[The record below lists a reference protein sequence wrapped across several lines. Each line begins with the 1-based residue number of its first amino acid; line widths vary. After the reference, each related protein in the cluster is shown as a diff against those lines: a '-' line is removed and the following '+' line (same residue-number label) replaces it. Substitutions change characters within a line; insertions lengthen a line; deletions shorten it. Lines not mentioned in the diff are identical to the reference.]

1 MRPRAGAEANGVNR
15 GGGRPPPAKGGEN
28 PIVPAEPISMLP
40 VYRLLRK
47 IMRYPDL
54 VETLREIFLKALAA
68 KGIAAPEGLRQEAC
82 ARLAAEGF
90 EPTEAN
96 IREYTD
102 LLICTAF
109 AQAFNEQEIEDY
121 INLARKQDRFQN
133 LNKVVNMEG
142 TTTRKIKKALKEFC
156 EIPMGDLYISPS
168 EAEGVRVALVN
179 HFISNQLPFIGIAK
193 HHITIRDIGELADRI
208 IWNRRRPGKIG
219 GKSAGM
225 FLAYKI
231 LVPKLTQ
238 SDPEIEKLVRIPESY
253 YINTGNFSDFIDSNE
268 LYQFHTQKYKSRE
281 ELEEGCQQIAALFQN
296 AQFSPDVVADFR
308 ELLQKV
314 GEHPLILRSS
324 SLLEDNFGYAF
335 SGKYDS
341 FFIANQGDLE
351 TRLKEFIWGLKH
363 VHMST
368 YNPAPIIYRR
378 DNNLLD
384 FDEKMS
390 VLVQKVVGRRF
401 GDYFFPFAAGVAF
414 SFGAYSWSPRIR
426 KEDGMIRLVHGLAT
440 QAVDRVGGGY
450 PRMVHL
456 SHPQLRPEVEASQ
469 ILKYSQKIVDVLN
482 LKTGRLQ
489 SVPFQ
494 QLAREVTHPD
504 LFFAVSV
511 DQEGHLAAPMFR
523 GQAIPPQRACLTF
536 DNLLAKTEFCPL
548 MRKVLRKLQ
557 EAYGRPVDVEFV
569 WEGGLLYIVQCRSL
583 ALHKEMGVVALP
595 QDLPPDRV
603 LFTNDRV
610 MYSGLAANIEY
621 IVYVDPKAYA
631 QLASHSEKLAIGRA
645 VSRLNRLLQDKRFA
659 LFGPG
664 RWGSNDITLGVR
676 VGYGDIN
683 HTLVLGEVAFAE
695 DGSTPEV
702 SYGTHFFNDLV
713 EAGILSIA
721 IFPDQQGTVFNEP
734 FLHRAPNRLK
744 SLAPELAPYEGV
756 VHVIHVPE
764 VTAGC
769 YLQVFQD
776 DAGQKGVG
784 CFQASSG

>member
-1 MRPRAGAEANGVNR
+1 MIGC
-15 GGGRPPPAKGGEN
+15 GGLPGRRLKKRSIAIE
-28 PIVPAEPISMLP
+28 PAEHINMLQ
-40 VYRLLRK
+40 VYRLLRRM
-47 IMRYPDL
+47 MRYPDL
-54 VETLREIFLKALAA
+54 IGIMREIFLKALQT
-68 KGIAAPEGLRQEAC
+68 KGAMAPEGLHQQASE
-82 ARLAAEGF
+82 RLAAEGV
-90 EPTEAN
+90 EPTAAD
-96 IREYTD
+96 IRDYSD
-102 LLICTAF
+102 LLIYVAF
-109 AQAFNEQEIEDY
+109 AKTFKDQEIEDY

-142 TTTRKIKKALKEFC
+142 TTSRKIKKALKEFC
-156 EIPMGDLYISPS
+156 EIPMGDLYIPPS
-168 EAEGVRVALVN
+168 DAEGVRVALIN

-193 HHITIRDIGELADRI
+193 HHITIRDIDELADHI

-231 LVPKLTQ
+231 LVPKLTHG
-238 SDPEIEKLVRIPESY
+238 DPEIEKRVRIPESY

-268 LYQFHTQKYKSRE
+268 LYQFHAQKYKSRE
-281 ELEEGCQQIAALFQN
+281 ELEEGCQHVSALFQN

-341 FFIANQGDLE
+341 VFIANQGDLE
-351 TRLKEFIWGLKH
+351 TRLKEFIWGLKQ

-368 YNPAPIIYRR
+368 YGPAPIIYRR

-414 SFGAYSWSPRIR
+414 SYGAYSWTPRIR
-426 KEDGMIRLVHGLAT
+426 KEDGVIRLVYGLAT

-456 SHPQLRPEVEASQ
+456 SHPLLRPEVEASQ
-469 ILKYSQKIVDVLN
+469 IIKYSQKLVDVLN
-482 LKTGRLQ
+482 LKTGRLE
-489 SVPFQ
+489 SIPFQ
-494 QLAREVTHPD
+494 QLAREVNHPD
-504 LFFAVSV
+504 LYFGVSLN
-511 DQEGHLAAPMFR
+511 QEGHMAAPMFK
-523 GQAIPPQRACLTF
+523 GQAIAPEQACLTF
-536 DNLLAKTEFCPL
+536 DNLLAKTDFCPL

-569 WEGGLLYIVQCRSL
+569 WDGELLYIVQCRSL
-583 ALHKEMGVVALP
+583 ALHKERGAVELP
-595 QDLPPDRV
+595 QEIPPDQL

-621 IVYVDPKAYA
+621 IVYVDPKAYDR
-631 QLASHSEKLAIGRA
+631 LASKEEKLSIGRA
-645 VSRLNRLLQDKRFA
+645 VSRLNRLLQDARFA

-664 RWGSNDITLGVR
+664 RWGSNDINLGVR
-676 VGYGDIN
+676 VSYSDIN

-695 DGSTPEV
+695 NGSTPEV

-713 EAGILSIA
+713 EAGILSVA
-721 IFPDQQGTVFNEP
+721 IFPDQGGVAFNEP
-734 FLHRAPNRLK
+734 FLHRAPNRLQ
-744 SLAPELAPYEGV
+744 SLAPELAPYEDV

-764 VTAGC
+764 ATGGR
-769 YLQVFQD
+769 YLYVYQD
-776 DAGQKGVG
+776 DIGQRGVG
-784 CFQASSG
+784 CFQPRSD